1 MYGLCDDKGDSMNI
15 YDLLEHGFIYGKS
28 KIGEIKEWI
37 VPIIWEK
44 IISKIADVN
53 EWETE

>member
-28 KIGEIKEWI
+28 KIGEIKE
-37 VPIIWEK
+37 
-44 IISKIADVN
+44 
-53 EWETE
+53 